1 MSPQVTQL
9 LESFSQNRRENGRQ
23 LALLL
28 ERDPTAFQQS
38 VVQYVCNGADESSV
52 QYIVWLLESNGMLV
66 NLVMNPEISSVEQ
79 AVALVH
85 AMRGKVE
92 RLDVDLAKELKTAP
106 EDLKSRVLRLLAEI
120 SQNNRTLSLLIHALR
135 EASADIRAMA
145 GRLFAQHCQ
154 NELFIEN
161 ALKDPDPRVRASAM
175 DGLGFRSSK
184 ELPSILLTAFSDSSP
199 DVKAHAVLAA
209 HRLGDSRVPQW
220 MNEFAKHPLTDFRV
234 RAAWVLGET
243 EDPNWLPLLQQ
254 LTKDPDS
261 RVPAEAEKAIRK
273 IEAARSVDP
282 VPDQARP
289 HPEAAPAEEPQSLE
303 QELQVQIL
311 HAAVDLNGERCLH
324 LAITDPEG
332 TNVEALSAGHF
343 AVREGDHAIGDFDLL
358 STEERG
364 PMNLMYVLDSSGSMS
379 ATQLQDSIAAVV
391 FSLKNKAP
399 DDLVGVYKYS
409 LDVERSV
416 PFTTDPKRCAALVR
430 RPHPG
435 LRSASRIHDAIG
447 RAAEELVTQK
457 NGSRSII
464 VIAEGDDKGSERSLS
479 DLVGELRAGRVPVS
493 IVEFN
498 ETPTSTTLRALARQS
513 GGQYVHASRARE
525 VTQAVQLG
533 VRRFSNRYTI
543 LYRCDAPPA
552 EEIRVVLKS
561 PDGVGEVAGVFFSD
575 QPGSS
580 PHASRPQC

>member
-9 LESFSQNRRENGRQ
+9 LESFNQNRRENGRQ

-28 ERDPTAFQQS
+28 EKDPAVFQQS
-38 VVQYVCNGADESSV
+38 VVHYMLNGADESSV
-52 QYIVWLLESNGMLV
+52 QYLVWLLESNGMLV
-66 NLVMNPEISSVEQ
+66 DLVMDPEISSVDE
-79 AVALVH
+79 AVAVVK
-85 AMRGKVE
+85 AMRGKFE
-92 RLDVDLAKELKTAP
+92 RLDVDLAKKLKTAP
-106 EDLKSRVLRLLAEI
+106 EDLKSRVLRLLAETA
-120 SQNNRTLSLLIHALR
+120 QNNRTLPLLIHALR
-135 EASADIRAMA
+135 EASADIRAKA
-145 GRLFAQHCQ
+145 GLIFAQHCQ

-161 ALKDPDPRVRASAM
+161 VLKDPDPRVRAAAM

-184 ELPSILLTAFSDSSP
+184 ELPSILLTAVSDSSP

-209 HRLGDSRVPQW
+209 HRLGDSRAPQW
-220 MNEFAKHPLTDFRV
+220 MNDLAKHPLADFRV

-243 EDPNWLPLLQQ
+243 EDPNWLPVLQK
-254 LTKDPDS
+254 LEKDPDS

-273 IEAARSVDP
+273 IEAAHSVDA

-289 HPEAAPAEEPQSLE
+289 DPEAVPAEEPQSLE
-303 QELQVQIL
+303 QELQVL

-332 TNVEALSAGHF
+332 TNVEALSARHF
-343 AVREGDHAIGDFDLL
+343 AIREGDHAIGDFDLL

-364 PMNLMYVLDSSGSMS
+364 PMNLMYVLDCSGSMS

-399 DDLVGVYKYS
+399 DDRVGVYKYS

-416 PFTTDPKRCAALVR
+416 RFTTDPRHCAALVR
-430 RPHPG
+430 RRHAG

-447 RAAEELVTQK
+447 RAAEELVAQN

-464 VIAEGDDKGSERSLS
+464 AIADGDDRGSERSLS
-479 DLVGELRAGRVPVS
+479 DLIGELRAGRVPVS

-498 ETPTSTTLRALARQS
+498 ETPTSTTLRDLAQQS

-525 VTQAVQLG
+525 VTRAVQSV
-533 VRRFSNRYTI
+533 VRCFSNRYTI

-552 EEIRVVLKS
+552 EEVRVVLKS
-561 PDGVGEVAGVFFSD
+561 PHGAGEASGMLFSD
-575 QPGSS
+575 QPDSS
-580 PHASRPQC
+580 PDASRPQP